1 MCRWIFEKQTCPM
14 VSCNIEVLHDL
25 YSKTVLIQ
33 HRTQTHVHFCPTSK
47 THIKIFFFMQM
58 NNKQIFFLNTNG
70 NSNKFLQSQSY

>member
-1 MCRWIFEKQTCPM
+1 M

-47 THIKIFFFMQM
+47 THIKIFFLFFMQM
-58 NNKQIFFLNTNG
+58 KNKQFFLNTNG
-70 NSNKFLQSQSY
+70 NSNQFLQSQSY